1 MSVTR
6 LSELESAPA
15 LRTVQG
21 LALLDELAR
30 KARPGERAEEIL
42 FDLGLVTD
50 RDFALELAL
59 RTETPYVGLRGF
71 DPDERLFL
79 YLPLRLAFSERVC
92 PLVLVGD
99 SLKVASAYLDPD
111 LTSVERRFPHLE
123 LELVLSPRSE
133 ILEALQKV
141 QRAL

>member
-1 MSVTR
+1 MSLTR
-6 LSELESAPA
+6 LSALESAPG

-30 KARPGERAEEIL
+30 KARPGERPEEIL

-50 RDFALELAL
+50 RDFCLELSL
-59 RTETPYVGLRGF
+59 RTGKSYVGLRGF
-71 DPDERLFL
+71 SPDERLFL
-79 YLPLRLAFSERVC
+79 YLPLQLAVTERVC
-92 PLVLVGD
+92 PLVIVGD

-111 LTSVERRFPHLE
+111 LSTVERRFPHLE
-123 LELVLSPRSE
+123 IELVLSPRSE
-133 ILEALQKV
+133 ILAALQKV